1 MNNWN
6 YLYMLIS
13 LPEDEFEDYL
23 SDTDTII
30 ENNNNDY
37 DNDYDYDND
46 FIEL

>member
-1 MNNWN
+1 MNHWN

-30 ENNNNDY
+30 NYNDNHY
-37 DNDYDYDND
+37 DNDYDD

>member
-1 MNNWN
+1 MNQWN

-13 LPEDEFEDYL
+13 LPPEEFEDYL

-30 ENNNNDY
+30 DDNNNDNNN
-37 DNDYDYDND
+37 DNDNDD

>member
-1 MNNWN
+1 MNQWN

-13 LPEDEFEDYL
+13 LPPEEFEDYL

-30 ENNNNDY
+30 NYNHY
-37 DNDYDYDND
+37 DNDYDYDD

>member
-1 MNNWN
+1 
-6 YLYMLIS
+6 MLIS

-30 ENNNNDY
+30 ENNH
-37 DNDYDYDND
+37 NDYDYNYDD